1 VAKLEF
7 KVVVNDPEAEPK
19 PRGIKVKVVGKED
32 IPFDKEAELDR
43 ATRLPVARANPK
55 LLEAVKAEYRIVTV
69 RRRIKEGDQIKKI
82 TAHFLVEPDENVPE
96 GEIWASKDFLSAK
109 FNEEEFEAEAFRTK
123 AFQLTVEGDNARK
136 FLGKKIKDKV
146 PAAVLNVPTLKGL
159 WLEIR
164 GGSDESGFPMRPDI
178 PGPVK
183 KRALLSG
190 PPGFWPREKGERR
203 RKTVRGNTISE
214 DIVQI
219 NTKLLKSPQ

>member
-1 VAKLEF
+1 MAKLEY
-7 KVVVNDPEAEPK
+7 KVVVNDPGAEPR

-32 IPFDKEAELDR
+32 IPFGKEAELDR
-43 ATRLPVARANPK
+43 KVRLPVARANPR
-55 LLEAVKAEYRIVTV
+55 LLEAANAKYRLLTI
-69 RRRIKEGDQIKKI
+69 RRKVKEGEEVKKI
-82 TAHFLVEPDENVPE
+82 KVHVLVEPDENVPQDEVWISKDLASAVFGEESFE
-96 GEIWASKDFLSAK
+96 GEV
-109 FNEEEFEAEAFRTK
+109 FRTK
-123 AFQLTVEGDNARK
+123 AFQLTVEGERARV

-146 PAAVLNVPTLKGL
+146 PASVLNVETLKNMM
-159 WLEIR
+159 LEIR

-219 NTKLLKSPQ
+219 NTKLVEE

>member
-1 VAKLEF
+1 MEF

-19 PRGIKVKVVGKED
+19 PRGKQVKVVGKED
-32 IPFDKEAELDR
+32 LPFDKEAELDR
-43 ATRLPVARANPK
+43 RVRLPVARANPR
-55 LLEAVKAEYRIVTV
+55 LLEAVKAAYRIITI
-69 RRRIKEGDQIKKI
+69 RRKVKEGDQVKKL
-82 TAHFLVEPDENVPE
+82 TLHVFVEPDESVPE
-96 GEIWASKDFLSAK
+96 NEVWVNKDLLSSV
-109 FNEEEFEAEAFRTK
+109 FNAEEFEADVFRTK

-146 PAAVLNVPTLKGL
+146 PAAVLQIETMKGL

-190 PPGFWPREKGERR
+190 PPGFHPREKGERR

-219 NTKLLKSPQ
+219 NTKLVKLSQ

>member
-7 KVVVNDPEAEPK
+7 KVVVNDPEAEPR
-19 PRGIKVKVVGKED
+19 PLGVKVKVVGKED

-43 ATRLPVARANPK
+43 RTRLPVARVNAR
-55 LLEAVKAEYRIVTV
+55 LLEAAKAEYKIITI
-69 RRRIKEGDQIKKI
+69 RRKVKEGDEVKKK
-82 TAHFLVEPDENVPE
+82 TVHVVAAVDENVPE
-96 GEIWASKDFLSAK
+96 GEVWINKDLAVNVFG
-109 FNEEEFEAEAFRTK
+109 EESFEGEVFRTK
-123 AFQLTVEGDNARK
+123 AFQITIEGENARK
-136 FLGKKIKDKV
+136 FIGKRIGETV
-146 PAAVLNVPTLKGL
+146 PASILGIETLKGL
-159 WLEIR
+159 QLEIR

-219 NTKLLKSPQ
+219 NTKIVKQ

>member
-1 VAKLEF
+1 MAKLEF

-43 ATRLPVARANPK
+43 KVRLPVARANPR
-55 LLEAVKAEYRIVTV
+55 LLEATNAVYRIITI
-69 RRRIKEGDQIKKI
+69 RRRVKEGDQVKK
-82 TAHFLVEPDENVPE
+82 TTVHVVVEPDENVPE
-96 GEIWASKDFLSAK
+96 NEIWINKDLATSV
-109 FNEEEFEAEAFRTK
+109 FNEESFEAETFRTK
-123 AFQLTVEGDNARK
+123 AFQVTVEGENAKK

-146 PAAVLNVPTLKGL
+146 PASVVGVETLKGL

-219 NTKLLKSPQ
+219 NTKLVKLSQ